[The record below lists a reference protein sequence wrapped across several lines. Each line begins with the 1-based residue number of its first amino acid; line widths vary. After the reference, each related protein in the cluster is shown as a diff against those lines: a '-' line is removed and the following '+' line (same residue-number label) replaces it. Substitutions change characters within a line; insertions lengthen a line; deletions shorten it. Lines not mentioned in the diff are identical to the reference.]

1 MSEFLYYFADTNQRV
16 MNAQVWRELVA
27 EHELS
32 YLAKCVPALR
42 ECHAGPEDK
51 PGIVVAAR
59 LDGAGPAPS
68 YKADEQVWRKRSDV
82 LWIGMRRDAKPT
94 PAELEQRDM
103 LESHAVELADG
114 NTWRMPVAV
123 VAPHGATRLEVVLGI
138 DENGADAEIVKP
150 SQKRFG
156 DLAHKFWDAFMSAED
171 GKVSFAVDG
180 LVELA
185 VAGLSL
191 NYRVGV
197 DELRMIG
204 ALSSDNIWKLAYAAI
219 DGPRFDEL
227 VKELMETQKKTE
239 SLPAADG

>member
-1 MSEFLYYFADTNQRV
+1 MSEFLYYFADAHQRV
-16 MNAQVWRELVA
+16 MNAQAWRELAA
-27 EHELS
+27 EYELG
-32 YLAKCVPALR
+32 YLVKCIPALR
-42 ECHAGPEDK
+42 ECHAGPEGK
-51 PGIVVAAR
+51 PGVVVAAR
-59 LDGAGPAPS
+59 LDGSGPAPS
-68 YKADEQVWRKRSDV
+68 YKADEQIWRKRSDA

-94 PAELEQRDM
+94 PAELRQRDM
-103 LESHAVELADG
+103 LESHGVELADG

-150 SQKRFG
+150 SQQRFG

-197 DELRMIG
+197 DELRMLG
-204 ALSSDNIWKLAYAAI
+204 ALSSDNVWKLAYAAI
-219 DGPRFDEL
+219 DGPRFDAL